1 MIPERIIPEAGL
13 YTGTL
18 RHRRFLPRKHEFTY
32 KLFMAWLDIDRIP
45 ELMAQSPWTSYN
57 RFNWASFEERDH
69 FGDPRLSLRE
79 RVAQDARA
87 NKVPLPDGPIFLLT
101 HLRYLGYCFN
111 PISFYFC
118 YDRSGYLD
126 TVLAEVNS
134 TFGER
139 RNYWLWPKNLQPPV
153 NALDHQSSATALRYR
168 CPKTMHVSPFMDMNL
183 DYEFVLTQ
191 PGEKLVAHMNTI
203 GRGPA
208 FESSKPFFDATLAL
222 ERRPWTARSLGRVLL
237 RHPWMT
243 AKVIGAIH
251 WQALRLFLKQV
262 PVYTHPARV
271 RPPVQEATKRT

>member
-1 MIPERIIPEAGL
+1 MIPEHMIPEAGL

-18 RHRRFLPRKHEFTY
+18 RHRRFRPRQHEFTY

-45 ELMAQSPWTSYN
+45 ELMAQPLWTSYN

-69 FGDPRLSLRE
+69 FGDPQISLRE

-87 NKVPLPDGPIFLLT
+87 NGVPLPDGPIFLLT

-118 YDRSGYLD
+118 YDQTGRLD

-134 TFGER
+134 TFGEG
-139 RNYWLWPKNLQPPV
+139 RNYWLWPQNRQPSAS
-153 NALDHQSSATALRYR
+153 ALHYR
-168 CPKTMHVSPFMDMNL
+168 CPKTMHVSPFMHMNL
-183 DYEFVLTQ
+183 DYEFVLTE
-191 PGEKLVAHMNTI
+191 PGDKLVAHMNTI
-203 GRGPA
+203 ERRSA
-208 FESSKPFFDATLAL
+208 FEIPQPFFDATLAL
-222 ERRPWTARSLGRVLL
+222 EWQPWTSRNLGRVLR

-251 WQALRLFLKQV
+251 WQALRLVLKRV
-262 PVYTHPARV
+262 PLFTHPARV
-271 RPPVQEATKRT
+271 RPPILEVTKQS

>member
-1 MIPERIIPEAGL
+1 MIPEAGL

-18 RHRRFLPRKHEFTY
+18 RHRRFRPREHEFTY

-45 ELMAQSPWTSYN
+45 ELMGKSPWTSYN

-69 FGDPRLSLRE
+69 FGDPRLPLRE
-79 RVAQDARA
+79 RVAQDARTHG
-87 NKVPLPDGPIFLLT
+87 VPLPEGPIFLLT

-118 YDRSGYLD
+118 YDRSGHLD
-126 TVLAEVNS
+126 TILAEVNS
-134 TFGER
+134 TFRES
-139 RNYWLWPKNLQPPV
+139 RNYWLWRKNRQFSADPLEP
-153 NALDHQSSATALRYR
+153 DSSATVLRYR

-183 DYEFVLTQ
+183 DYEFVLTE

-208 FESSKPFFDATLAL
+208 FEFFRPSFDATLAL
-222 ERRPWTARSLGRVLL
+222 EHEPLTKRTLGLALL

-251 WQALRLFLKQV
+251 WEALCLFLKRL

-271 RPPVQEATKRT
+271 RPTVQEGTKRI